1 MLSTT
6 HALFCRLQDD
16 LCHSLTNLP
25 NSAPA
30 YLKTALVK
38 AHWKLLNDENNY
50 IKLHPL
56 TAIGQ
61 LDIKCV
67 YMEEI
72 ARLAKDHLPNG
83 KQLDV
88 FF

>member
-1 MLSTT
+1 M
-6 HALFCRLQDD
+6 
-16 LCHSLTNLP
+16 TNTDKNLGIAV
-25 NSAPA
+25 SHRTW
-30 YLKTALVK
+30 LHEKCLE
-38 AHWKLLNDENNY
+38 LLNDENNY
-50 IKLHPL
+50 IKLHLL